1 VWPFPRTPRVLSCEG
16 WGGLRHPAPMLKLHH
31 LVNSRSHRILW
42 LLEEL
47 GLDYELVTYPRD
59 PKTGFAPP
67 ELKAIHPL
75 GKSPLLEDRGR
86 VIAESGA
93 IIDYVVRHHGKGRLA
108 PAPDSAEYD
117 TYVQWLHYAEG
128 SAMLPFILGIYMG
141 RLGEAG
147 APLKP
152 RISGEMTNHLSY
164 IAGALEKG
172 PYLLGDAFSAADIQM
187 SFVLEAA
194 RPSGLLESF
203 APLGAYLDRLY
214 ARPAFQ
220 RAVARGGPVQV
231 GGAGKR

>member
-1 VWPFPRTPRVLSCEG
+1 
-16 WGGLRHPAPMLKLHH
+16 MLKLHH
-31 LVNSRSHRILW
+31 LINSRSHRILW

-47 GLDYELVTYPRD
+47 GLECELVVYPRD

-75 GKSPLLEDRGR
+75 GKSPLLEDNGR
-86 VIAESGA
+86 IITESGA
-93 IIDYVVRHHGKGRLA
+93 IIDYVVRHHGGGRLA

-128 SAMLPFILGIYMG
+128 SAMLPFILGIYLG
-141 RLGEAG
+141 RLGEAS
-147 APLKP
+147 APLQP
-152 RISGEMTNHLSY
+152 RVSSEMKNHLGY
-164 IAGALEKG
+164 LAGALEG
-172 PYLLGDAFSAADIQM
+172 RDYLLGDTFSAADIQM

-203 APLGAYLDRLY
+203 PVLGAYLERLH
-214 ARPAFQ
+214 ARPAYQ
-220 RAVARGGPVQV
+220 RAVQRGGPLKM

>member
-1 VWPFPRTPRVLSCEG
+1 
-16 WGGLRHPAPMLKLHH
+16 MLKLHH

-47 GLDYELVTYPRD
+47 GLDCELVVYPRD

-75 GKSPLLEDRGR
+75 GKSPLLEDNGR

-93 IIDYVVRHHGKGRLA
+93 IIDYVVRHHGGGRLA

-128 SAMLPFILGIYMG
+128 SAMLPFILGIYLG
-141 RLGEAG
+141 RLGEAS
-147 APLKP
+147 APLQP
-152 RISGEMTNHLSY
+152 RVSGEMKNHLGY
-164 IAGALEKG
+164 LAGALEG
-172 PYLLGDAFSAADIQM
+172 RDHLLGERFSAADIQM

-194 RPSGLLESF
+194 RPSGLLEAF
-203 APLGAYLDRLY
+203 PVLGAYLERLH
-214 ARPAFQ
+214 ARPAYQ
-220 RAVARGGPVQV
+220 RAVQRGGPLQV

>member
-1 VWPFPRTPRVLSCEG
+1 MF
-16 WGGLRHPAPMLKLHH
+16 KLHH
-31 LVNSRSHRILW
+31 LVNSRSQRILW

-47 GLDYELVTYPRD
+47 GLDYELITYPRD
-59 PKTGFAPP
+59 PKTNFAPP

-75 GKSPLLEDRGR
+75 GKSPLLEDNGR
-86 VIAESGA
+86 VLAESGA
-93 IIDYVVRHHGKGRLA
+93 IIDYVVRHHGRGRLA

-128 SAMLPFILGIYMG
+128 SAMLPFILGIYVG

-152 RISGEMTNHLSY
+152 RISSEMTNHLGY
-164 IAGALEKG
+164 ISGVLEKG
-172 PYLLGDAFSAADIQM
+172 DYLLGDTFSAADIQM

-203 APLGAYLDRLY
+203 APLLPYLERLH
-214 ARPAFQ
+214 ARPAYQ
-220 RAVARGGPVQV
+220 RAVERGGPVQM
-231 GGAGKR
+231 GGPAKR